1 MCFGGGGGGNRAT
14 ITMPDT
20 RAYDRQAQMQIDLM
34 RQQQDGTMAL
44 KQLELNQ
51 ALKGQEQVLTQVRDF
66 RVERAN
72 DTAANAARMSALMG
86 PPPPQ
91 ATAKPPVVGTDRE
104 GLVKPKG
111 KRGLRIDR
119 VDQATPVSQA
129 GGTGLNITT
138 V

>member
-1 MCFGGGGGGNRAT
+1 MCFGGGGGGSQAV

-20 RAYDRQAQMQIDLM
+20 GAYDRQAQVQMDLM
-34 RQQQDGTMAL
+34 RQQQEGTMML

-51 ALKGQEQVLTQVRDF
+51 ALKGQERVLTETRDF
-66 RVERAN
+66 KVERAN
-72 DTAANAARMSALMG
+72 DTAANAARMAALIG
-86 PPPPQ
+86 APPPQ
-91 ATAKPPVVGTDRE
+91 PTAKPPVVGTDRE

-119 VDQATPVSQA
+119 VDQGSSVSEA
-129 GGTGLNITT
+129 SGAGLNITT